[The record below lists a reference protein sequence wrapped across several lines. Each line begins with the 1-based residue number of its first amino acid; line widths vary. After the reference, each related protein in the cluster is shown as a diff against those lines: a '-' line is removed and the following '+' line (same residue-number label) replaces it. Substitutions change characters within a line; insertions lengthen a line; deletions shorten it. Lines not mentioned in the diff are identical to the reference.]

1 MHTHHSGHPSWQF
14 PAARRHYR
22 GVPINQSIQSIVLVG
37 DRFSGFAVQ
46 ENVFTISQLVDD
58 IRRGV
63 YATEGDP
70 VLIESAQ
77 GVSEADVF
85 LIVEE
90 LRHRG
95 LDRIHVRLQPSTLSG
110 AGEVHK
116 HQVANS
122 LIADLHQVD
131 DSLFGA
137 GLRLHNDNELLLD
150 HQTGQHVQGM
160 VAVEASRQMF
170 LAVTERFFAAQWPQ
184 RKYYFVIEHMNTA
197 FENFLFPLCS
207 TIEYRITESRTQ
219 DPSRLSFTAEV
230 GIHQAG
236 RRSAFTQLAFTAFD
250 TDVIEA
256 KEDRRARRAVEHT
269 LRAPAAALSGV

>member
-1 MHTHHSGHPSWQF
+1 M
-14 PAARRHYR
+14 
-22 GVPINQSIQSIVLVG
+22 
-37 DRFSGFAVQ
+37 
-46 ENVFTISQLVDD
+46 
-58 IRRGV
+58 
-63 YATEGDP
+63 
-70 VLIESAQ
+70 
-77 GVSEADVF
+77 
-85 LIVEE
+85 
-90 LRHRG
+90 
-95 LDRIHVRLQPSTLSG
+95 
-110 AGEVHK
+110 
-116 HQVANS
+116 
-122 LIADLHQVD
+122 D

-160 VAVEASRQMF
+160 VVIEASRQMF

-184 RKYYFVIEHMNTA
+184 RKYYFVIEYMNTA

-207 TIEYRITESRTQ
+207 TIEYRITESQTQ

-250 TDVIEA
+250 TDVIEV

-269 LRAPAAALSGV
+269 LRAPAAVLTGI

>member
-1 MHTHHSGHPSWQF
+1 MRPGTQPGPGPHGARSRDGLRALHTHHSGRPSWQF
-14 PAARRHYR
+14 HAARRHYR

-63 YATEGDP
+63 YATEGAP

-110 AGEVHK
+110 A
-116 HQVANS
+116 A
-122 LIADLHQVD
+122 
-131 DSLFGA
+131 
-137 GLRLHNDNELLLD
+137 
-150 HQTGQHVQGM
+150 
-160 VAVEASRQMF
+160 
-170 LAVTERFFAAQWPQ
+170 
-184 RKYYFVIEHMNTA
+184 
-197 FENFLFPLCS
+197 
-207 TIEYRITESRTQ
+207 
-219 DPSRLSFTAEV
+219 
-230 GIHQAG
+230 
-236 RRSAFTQLAFTAFD
+236 
-250 TDVIEA
+250 
-256 KEDRRARRAVEHT
+256 
-269 LRAPAAALSGV
+269 